1 MTTSAELPALLEAF
15 FTKRLMAQRNVS
27 QHTIASYRDTFRLL
41 LQFAH
46 IRLGRSPSK
55 LKVQDLDASLV
66 AAFLDMVEHKRG
78 NSTRTRNLRLTAIRS
93 FFHFAALEAPEH
105 SGLIQR
111 VLSIPS
117 KRHCRKLVGFLTR
130 GEIEAILAAVDRST
144 WIGRRDYAL
153 LLMMMQTGLRLAEIT
168 ALRDQDL
175 TFGVGA
181 HVRCEGKGRKERC
194 TPLTQS
200 TAAVVRAWLVQRGWD
215 APNLFPNS
223 RGGRL
228 SHDAV
233 QDLVAKYAGAAQKSC
248 PSLLNRRITPH
259 MLRHTAAMELL
270 QAGIDRSLIALWLG
284 HESVETTQVYLDA
297 NLALKEQILERTRPA
312 NGAPRR
318 FRPGDRLLNFL
329 RTL

>member
-1 MTTSAELPALLEAF
+1 MTTPAQLPSLLEAF
-15 FTKRLMAQRNVS
+15 FIKRLMAQRNVS

-46 IRLGRSPSK
+46 KRLGRSPSK

-66 AAFLDMVEHKRG
+66 GSFLDDVEHKR
-78 NSTRTRNLRLTAIRS
+78 SSSVHTRNLRLTAIRS
-93 FFHFAALEAPEH
+93 FFRFAAFEVPEH

-111 VLSIPS
+111 VLSIPQ
-117 KRHCRKLVGFLTR
+117 KRHCRKVVGFLTR
-130 GEIEAILAAVDRST
+130 DEIEAILAAVDRST

-153 LLMMMQTGLRLAEIT
+153 LLVMMQTGLRLAEIT
-168 ALRDQDL
+168 GLRDQDL
-175 TFGVGA
+175 KLGVGA

-194 TPLTQS
+194 TPLTRS
-200 TAAVVRAWLVQRGWD
+200 TAVVVRAWIAQRGTD
-215 APNLFPNS
+215 TPHLFPNS

-233 QDLVAKYAGAAQKSC
+233 QDLVAKYTAAAQKEC

-284 HESVETTQVYLDA
+284 HESVETTQGYLDA
-297 NLALKEQILERTRPA
+297 NLALKEQILERTQPT
-312 NGAPRR
+312 NGVPGR

-329 RTL
+329 RAL